1 MKVDIKKMAGWFDLA
16 KCVTGIASVLAS
28 AYWSIISF
36 INPSVFH
43 PLKFVFD
50 KFIRVFY
57 EMIAERIL
65 HLDIKTVF
73 PSVLSSGSGT
83 SDQRIILLIGM
94 GIVTYFTM
102 HIVSDA
108 IGIVFNYFMRKTL
121 INRFGGSAYK
131 DYLRQ
136 IKERDIKNSEQ
147 IRLEEASQSHYKKWK
162 EYYKSDM
169 PYDEWKKKVIKPF
182 NRQ

>member
-1 MKVDIKKMAGWFDLA
+1 MKVNIKQMAGWFELA
-16 KCVTGIASVLAS
+16 KCVTGIAALLAS
-28 AYWSIISF
+28 VYWSF
-36 INPSVFH
+36 IAFFNPSVFH
-43 PLKFVFD
+43 PFKFVFD
-50 KFIRVFY
+50 KICSMFY
-57 EMIAERIL
+57 EIIARDIL
-65 HLDIKTVF
+65 HLDINTAF
-73 PSVLSSGSGT
+73 PKVLSSDTGT
-83 SDQRIILLIGM
+83 LDQRIILIIGM

-102 HIVSDA
+102 QIVSDA
-108 IGIVFNYFMRKTL
+108 IRIVFNYFMRKTL
-121 INRFGGSAYK
+121 ISRFGGSAYK

-169 PYDEWKKKVIKPF
+169 PYDEWKEKVIKPF